1 MGLFFGFILG
11 WASQIGS
18 VRGASCRWY
27 GLFSLA
33 NSDVHPSRS
42 SHEHMDIKTNLN
54 FHQPKCASSSDQR
67 WGFTN
72 SNVEIRWYNQFDIGT
87 NGPVSSYCL
96 EPESVLL
103 FGHVIL
109 GPSVYGFWPHVD
121 HRTKRVT
128 ASRLRLLWSWGRES
142 SWTFGYVWKWGIPPI
157 IAI

>member
-27 GLFSLA
+27 GLFSLY
-33 NSDVHPSRS
+33 VPTRMYIQVS
-42 SHEHMDIKTNLN
+42 SHERMDIKTNLN
-54 FHQPKCASSSDQR
+54 FHQPKCASSSHQR

-87 NGPVSSYCL
+87 NGPVSGY
-96 EPESVLL
+96 VWLL
-103 FGHVIL
+103 FGIWIRPAFL
-109 GPSVYGFWPHVD
+109 GMSFWGAQYMDSGHTPWSSYQEGL
-121 HRTKRVT
+121 T

-142 SWTFGYVWKWGIPPI
+142 SWTFGFVWK
-157 IAI
+157 